1 MNIEVCS
8 NREDAMKVV
17 RGLNTFNEEQQ
28 SRLVQEDWIPVEFIV
43 RNENAEIKGGILGGI
58 GYYGGLEIR
67 ILWVSKELRGQ
78 GVGRALLAR
87 AEAFAQSNG
96 AAKVMLD
103 TFSFQA
109 KEFYEKCG
117 YHCIG
122 SVPDF
127 PKKGQARHYFYK
139 DL

>member
-67 ILWVSKELRGQ
+67 ILWVSKEL
-78 GVGRALLAR
+78 
-87 AEAFAQSNG
+87 
-96 AAKVMLD
+96 KV
-103 TFSFQA
+103 
-109 KEFYEKCG
+109 
-117 YHCIG
+117 
-122 SVPDF
+122 
-127 PKKGQARHYFYK
+127 KG
-139 DL
+139 

>member
-127 PKKGQARHYFYK
+127 PITGQARHYFYK

>member
-127 PKKGQARHYFYK
+127 PKTGQARHYFYK